1 MAEAGVEDPRRRQS
15 IMEREMTMD
24 RIKMMAERIEPGLA
38 RRWIRR
44 NWWRLA
50 ASACWVTAGI
60 RIRAAVAAGRPE
72 SWPIGGEI
80 IPMAACWALAA
91 AVALGE
97 RKVRR

>member
-1 MAEAGVEDPRRRQS
+1 
-15 IMEREMTMD
+15 MTMD
-24 RIKMMAERIEPGLA
+24 KIRMMMERIEPGLA

-50 ASACWVTAGI
+50 ASGCWMAAGI
-60 RIRAAVAAGRPE
+60 RIRAAVAVTRPE
-72 SWPIGGEI
+72 SWPVGGEI

-97 RKVRR
+97 RQARKRGVRR